1 MKSLGPALKLQIMPS
16 ANGSSP
22 CSLALVMSNG
32 SDVDSI
38 AISLPITMWYTNADQ
53 YSTIVELQ
61 TLVMCGFIHSN
72 TAVVRTSS
80 ALVSA
85 STLLRLT
92 AAATK
97 KIGG

>member
-1 MKSLGPALKLQIMPS
+1 MNSLGPAPKVHTMPS
-16 ANGSSP
+16 ASGSRAWSR
-22 CSLALVMSNG
+22 ANFIRIG
-32 SDVDSI
+32 SEVESI

-61 TLVMCGFIHSN
+61 TLVMCGVIHAKS
-72 TAVVRTSS
+72 AFVSTSS
-80 ALVSA
+80 ALVCA

-97 KIGG
+97 KIGR